1 MLDLPDPLIARYLGS
16 EKLLEPARDIL
27 SDQALYL
34 TYCVRVELAW
44 LRVLA
49 RRGRFAENL
58 VDAAEESCQR
68 IQIDEIAQE
77 EARVNHDLKAV
88 VNVMTRYVP
97 EPLRPFVHLGA
108 TSYDILSNAHLLRLR
123 DGCERVALPAL
134 RDVAAELIRL
144 AREEAGTHQVGRTH
158 GQHAEP
164 VTFGYAMAVYLERLG
179 FCIQEI
185 QQALTRL
192 RGKFSGA
199 VGAYNTIGLL
209 FEDPRE
215 VEREVLGLVGL
226 EPARNATQITHPE
239 PALAVLH
246 HLTAAF
252 GVLANLADDLRHLQ
266 RTEIAEVAEAYKE
279 GAQVGSSA
287 MPHKRNPITWEN
299 VKSLW
304 KVFMPQIMT
313 FYMDQIS
320 EHQRDLSNSASARF
334 LPRVVLGVAVA
345 ARRSA
350 RGLKGLYVDR
360 DQMKRNLELT
370 GQIISG
376 PAQTLF
382 SWLGIPDA
390 HETVRRLSLQ
400 AQKEKTPLLQ
410 HLSPELLEP
419 LSPEHRHAL
428 EDPLRLTRHAEK
440 SAREVADL
448 WERILQN

>member
-1 MLDLPDPLIARYLGS
+1 MLDLPDPLVARYLGP

-34 TYCVRVELAW
+34 DYCVRLELAW

-49 RRGRFAENL
+49 RRGRFAEGL
-58 VDAAEESCQR
+58 VDQADEACQR
-68 IQIDEIAQE
+68 MRVEEIQEE
-77 EARVNHDLKAV
+77 EARVHHDLKAV

-97 EPLRPFVHLGA
+97 EELKPFVHLGA

-123 DGCERVALPAL
+123 DGCTKVAVPAL
-134 RDVAAELIRL
+134 VAVGTELIRL

-164 VTFGYAMAVYLERLG
+164 VTFGYAMAVYLDRLG
-179 FCIQEI
+179 FCIESLKRS
-185 QQALTRL
+185 LTEL

-199 VGAYNTIGLL
+199 VGAYNTVGLL
-209 FEDPRE
+209 FDDPRA
-215 VEREVLGLVGL
+215 VEREVLGLVDL

-266 RTEIAEVAEAYKE
+266 RTELSEVAEAYKE

-334 LPRVVLGVAVA
+334 LPRVVLGLSVA

-382 SWLGIPDA
+382 SWLGVPDA
-390 HETVRRLSLQ
+390 HEEMRRLSLQ
-400 AQKEKTPLLQ
+400 AQKEKVPLLSLMSDGQ
-410 HLSPELLEP
+410 LTRLQA
-419 LSPEHRHAL
+419 EHRAAL
-428 EDPLRLTRHAEK
+428 VDPLRLTRHAEK
-440 SAREVADL
+440 SAREVADY